1 MEIVIEIETAN
12 QIREALGPDS
22 ITYQTMTAAELA
34 DDFEEFQIGRI
45 LKNGHYD
52 WLSAILA
59 IERIHLETDE
69 ATSKTPAVIAAREE
83 QLNQMRRRVYAVK
96 LKGDNMKNTKKS
108 ATKKQ
113 PVTQSKATGGKKNV
127 KTTKGE
133 PATSKA
139 KPRPE
144 PVAVI
149 AAPKVGDP
157 GLATEADFTNPT
169 HSRLTDYRYYAL
181 LDNKNRIV
189 GRGFL
194 ARVDKDARRTWF
206 ALRNEEQTKLWETS
220 KWAIREVS
228 IERYQELTLEYLKSE
243 RWPEFKSTRAK
254 AAA

>member
-127 KTTKGE
+127 K
-133 PATSKA
+133 
-139 KPRPE
+139 
-144 PVAVI
+144 
-149 AAPKVGDP
+149 
-157 GLATEADFTNPT
+157 
-169 HSRLTDYRYYAL
+169 
-181 LDNKNRIV
+181 
-189 GRGFL
+189 
-194 ARVDKDARRTWF
+194 
-206 ALRNEEQTKLWETS
+206 
-220 KWAIREVS
+220 
-228 IERYQELTLEYLKSE
+228 
-243 RWPEFKSTRAK
+243 
-254 AAA
+254 